1 MKETIHLFYTNDL
14 HSYFDNWSQVAT
26 FIKSGRMDAAEKG
39 ETAWTL
45 DIGDHMDRV
54 HPLTEA
60 TLGGANVALLN
71 DLQYDLATLGN
82 NEGITLSHEHL
93 YNLYDEADFHVV
105 CSNLECVR
113 DKDPA
118 WLQMSQVLESKH
130 GVKLGFIGLTARFN
144 PYYHLLGWNVKDI
157 YDTVAEQV
165 ELLREQVDVIV
176 LLSHVGIHFDQQI
189 AERFPDVDVIIG
201 SHTHH
206 LLRKEEV
213 VNESILTA
221 GGKLCDYAG
230 HVTLVWDH
238 EVGKLVEKTAQT
250 CDVTNLAKDLATEQ
264 KIADLQ
270 VEAKTILDEVIAQT
284 DEAIESNWFKETPMM
299 KKFTKK
305 LREWTGA
312 DIGMLNAGLIVE
324 DFPAGNITYGDIHRI
339 CPHPINPVVV
349 ELTGADLMSV
359 VEQAFSPDLTGLKL
373 RGFGFRGKVVGRM
386 VFDNLEVTTTHDYE
400 GLEVVEEILYEG
412 APLDEAAVYRVATG
426 DMFTFGRLLPEVAQA
441 ESKKIFL
448 PEFIRKMLV
457 HALIEYDHES

>member
-26 FIKSGRMDAAEKG
+26 FIKSGRMEATQKG
-39 ETAWTL
+39 ETAWTV

-60 TLGGANVALLN
+60 TLGRANVSLLN
-71 DLQYDLATLGN
+71 DLQYDVATLGN

-93 YNLYDEADFHVV
+93 YTLYDEAEFHVV

-113 DKDPA
+113 EADPN
-118 WLQMSQVLESKH
+118 WLQMSQILESEH
-130 GVKLGFIGLTARFN
+130 GVRIGFIGLTARFN

-157 YDTVAEQV
+157 YDTVEEQV
-165 ELLREQVDVIV
+165 ALLASQVDVIV
-176 LLSHVGIHFDQQI
+176 LLSHVGIHFDEQI
-189 AERFPDVDVIIG
+189 AERFPDIDVIIG

-206 LLRKEEV
+206 LFRKEEL

-238 EVGKLVEKTAQT
+238 EVGKLVGKTART
-250 CDVTNLAKDLATEQ
+250 HDVTKLAKDLATEQ
-264 KIADLQ
+264 KLAEIQ
-270 VEAKTILDEVIAQT
+270 VEANVILDEVIAHT
-284 DEAIESNWFKETPMM
+284 DEAIESNWFKKTPMM
-299 KKFTKK
+299 KMFTKK
-305 LREWTGA
+305 LREWTNA

-324 DFPAGNITYGDIHRI
+324 DFPAGDITYGDIHRI

-349 ELTGADLMSV
+349 ELTGAELTSV
-359 VEQAFSPDLTGLKL
+359 VQQAFSPDLTGLKL

-386 VFDNLEVTTTHDYE
+386 VFDRLEVTTAHDYE
-400 GLEVVEEILYEG
+400 GIEVVEKIRYEG
-412 APLDEAAVYRVATG
+412 APLDEDAVYRIATG
-426 DMFTFGRLLPEVAQA
+426 DMFTFGRLLPEISNAK
-441 ESKKIFL
+441 SKKIFL

-457 HALIEYDHES
+457 HALMEYEMEQ